1 MEQATQQIAQKPPFP
16 IKTKIAAWWMIVFS
30 IILTIIFLLFLITP
44 IGMVLF
50 LLFIRSWDPKL
61 SFLLIYI
68 LITFLLLFTG
78 LSLLKRKKWVWVFS
92 VFLLS
97 IICYFCIK
105 ILLPIDFLFLLFL
118 IWNLVLLFFLLLDR
132 KNFWKIAS

>member
-1 MEQATQQIAQKPPFP
+1 MEQVSQEINQKPPFP